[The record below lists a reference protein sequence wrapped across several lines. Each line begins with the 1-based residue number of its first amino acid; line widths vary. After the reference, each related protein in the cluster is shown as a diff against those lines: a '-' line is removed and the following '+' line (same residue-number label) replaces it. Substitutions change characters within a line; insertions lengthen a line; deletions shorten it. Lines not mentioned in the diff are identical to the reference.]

1 MQRLYASSRRLPTGG
16 PKDEVRVPVDPG
28 VHAAK
33 RVVSVTAV
41 SLRVGGEG
49 DQFTGRCSVGE
60 YWRAYDGESSE
71 AVDARWPDVALRPGL
86 PARSSACIYGADVNT
101 GRKLTPFH
109 RSKTDPPSRVTDR
122 AA

>member
-1 MQRLYASSRRLPTGG
+1 M
-16 PKDEVRVPVDPG
+16 DPG

-86 PARSSACIYGADVNT
+86 PARSSACIYGADLAALPERRD
-101 GRKLTPFH
+101 GR
-109 RSKTDPPSRVTDR
+109 RSTLEARNGSSTRP
-122 AA
+122 